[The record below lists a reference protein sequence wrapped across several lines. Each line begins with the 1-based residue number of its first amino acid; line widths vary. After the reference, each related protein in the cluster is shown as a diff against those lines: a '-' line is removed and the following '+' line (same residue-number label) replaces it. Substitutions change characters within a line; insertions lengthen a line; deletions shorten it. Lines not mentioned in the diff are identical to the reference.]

1 MRRQYPKPAGEE
13 HQLDCALQ
21 AARLDATAHVA
32 LAHTSHLELGRGGWE
47 NSQCTSGGAATLSQN
62 GCVMAILRL
71 SATLVV
77 VSILSFPLGRA
88 PPLGHGV
95 ARDRRGRGE
104 TRLKTR
110 TGGERNGALRMGG
123 SGYPR
128 TQTSQLW
135 SAQTVHSRDL
145 AMRCSRAGNSFH
157 LGSVTFGAT

>member
-1 MRRQYPKPAGEE
+1 MQM
-13 HQLDCALQ
+13 
-21 AARLDATAHVA
+21 
-32 LAHTSHLELGRGGWE
+32 WE

-104 TRLKTR
+104 TGGKAR
-110 TGGERNGALRMGG
+110 TGGRDTEPCAHGWKRVHPHTNIPALALPDRPLQGPSYEMFMCGG
-123 SGYPR
+123 LVPPWLRKLSWHLKLLPSLSSQTPR
-128 TQTSQLW
+128 RPPRS
-135 SAQTVHSRDL
+135 SSD
-145 AMRCSRAGNSFH
+145 
-157 LGSVTFGAT
+157 